1 MRMLSLRRPALLFPA
16 FAAASLATPALAQVL
31 NPSFESPVLA
41 DGAFA
46 RNVPN
51 WTVTGDAGVLNPSTA
66 MFAGQADDGAN
77 VAFLGTIGGSGFLR
91 QPLAINYAAST
102 TYTLSVRSGRRSD
115 FSASTVYRLSLLFGT
130 TVVATQQFSNP
141 PVGSF
146 RTDTLTANVLP
157 GDAAVGRPITVAV
170 QIISGGQLCVDNVQ
184 FSSAA
189 LCADVSDQPDGGSI
203 CPGGN
208 KTLSASF
215 AGSAPFTYVWEA
227 ETAPGVWTTL
237 TNGGAGPGGFSVV
250 SITTSGGGLTS
261 SMRLLSTTAGD
272 AKKYRCTATAGC
284 GSVTTETATLTMC
297 PADFSCDGFIDV
309 FDFFDFVNAFENG
322 NPIADV
328 DGDGFL
334 DFLDYVEFIELF
346 ENGC

>member
-1 MRMLSLRRPALLFPA
+1 MVLPRPHAACLFSLLAASPA
-16 FAAASLATPALAQVL
+16 FAQIL
-31 NPSFESPVLA
+31 NPSFESPALA
-41 DGAFA
+41 DGGFT
-46 RNVPN
+46 RTVPS
-51 WTVTGDAGVLNPSTA
+51 WTPIGDAGILNPSTA
-66 MFAGQADDGAN
+66 MFPGEADDGAN
-77 VAFLGTIGGSGFLR
+77 VAFLGTSGGAGFLR
-91 QPLAINYAAST
+91 QALATTFAANT
-102 TYTLSVRSGRRSD
+102 TYTFTVRSGRRTD
-115 FSASTVYRLSLLFGT
+115 FANSVVYRLTLLNGT
-130 TVVATQQFSNP
+130 TAVATTQLSNP
-141 PVGSF
+141 PIGSF

-170 QIISGGQLCVDNVQ
+170 QLVSGGQLCFDDVDI
-184 FSSAA
+184 SSAA
-189 LCADVSDQPDGGSI
+189 LCAAVSSQPQGGTI

-215 AGSAPFTYVWEA
+215 AGTAPFTYVWEA
-227 ETAPGVWTTL
+227 ETAPGVWTAL

-272 AKKYRCTATAGC
+272 AKNYRCTATAGC
-284 GSVTTETATLTMC
+284 GSVTTSTATLTMC
-297 PADFSCDGFIDV
+297 PADFTCDGFIDV

-346 ENGC
+346 ESGCD